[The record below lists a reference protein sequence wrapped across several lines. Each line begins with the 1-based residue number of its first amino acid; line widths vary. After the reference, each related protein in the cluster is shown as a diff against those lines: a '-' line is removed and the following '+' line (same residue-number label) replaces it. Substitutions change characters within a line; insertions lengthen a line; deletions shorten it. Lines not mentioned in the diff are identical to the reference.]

1 MLSRKTSDSQGL
13 LLYVWPLDALLLFR
27 EILITAQARRKAAGG
42 SAPTASQ
49 APSANFAEYDPVDGV
64 TPHDD
69 LRTRPRIKMRDLR
82 RAAN

>member
-1 MLSRKTSDSQGL
+1 M
-13 LLYVWPLDALLLFR
+13 LLFR

-42 SAPTASQ
+42 SAPTVPQ
-49 APSANFAEYDPVDGV
+49 LPSAPFAEYDPLDGV